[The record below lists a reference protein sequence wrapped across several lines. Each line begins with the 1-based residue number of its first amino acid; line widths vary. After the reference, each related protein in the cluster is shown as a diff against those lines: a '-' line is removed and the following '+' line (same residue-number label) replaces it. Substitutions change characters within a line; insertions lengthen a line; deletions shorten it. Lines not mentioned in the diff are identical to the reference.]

1 MAAIRNSAGKRDSVM
16 EFDTPSPVR
25 GAINLDQY
33 GGQWI
38 AILRRRIVDHDK
50 DLERR
55 WKRIEP
61 KDLED
66 AGEFMLVPPPG
77 AAPDDAHSTTMV

>member
-1 MAAIRNSAGKRDSVM
+1 MAARSKSGRSGNSVN

-25 GAINLDQY
+25 GALALDRY

-50 DLERR
+50 DLER
-55 WKRIEP
+55 
-61 KDLED
+61 L
-66 AGEFMLVPPPG
+66 
-77 AAPDDAHSTTMV
+77 